1 MKSPYYK
8 SKVLVTGGCGFIGSH
23 LVDELIKQG
32 AVVTVLDNTSKN
44 PYKNRKA
51 AYISKDIIDKNLFK
65 LDSAFEYIFHLAA
78 RCDLDGK
85 ALSDYRVN
93 YDGTENLLK
102 QLNHQTIKRFVFYS
116 TQLVVG
122 LFNETR
128 FIGPEE
134 PYKTKTLY
142 GESKILGEKVVKNL
156 CMNKQ
161 IPFVIIR
168 PTSVYGPRGRE
179 PYRSFFLSL
188 KNGHYR
194 HIGKASNLVSLAYV
208 KNLVD
213 LTLLTAI
220 HPQAIGQVFYGTD
233 FHPYTMRQ
241 FTDEVAKYF
250 NYQVK
255 TLPEWLMWL
264 VAYIFGTANLLG
276 INVPIYPF
284 RLKNLLSNY
293 CYSIQ
298 NAVRLGYDPQFDL
311 KSGVKQTLEWYIKN
325 DSDFKT

>member
-1 MKSPYYK
+1 MRSPYYK
-8 SKVLVTGGCGFIGSH
+8 SKVLVSGGCGFIGSH

-32 AVVTVLDNTSKN
+32 AVVTVLDNAMKN
-44 PYKNRKA
+44 PYKNNKA
-51 AYISKDIIDKNLFK
+51 TYISKDILEKNLFK
-65 LDSAFEYIFHLAA
+65 QNSKFEYIFHLAA

-93 YDGTENLLK
+93 FDGSENLIK
-102 QLNHQTIKRFVFYS
+102 QLDQRNVKRFVFYS

-142 GESKILGEKVVKNL
+142 GESKILGEKVVKKL
-156 CMNKQ
+156 CTKKQ

-179 PYRSFFLSL
+179 PYRNFFLSI
-188 KNGHYR
+188 KNGQYR

-213 LTLLTAI
+213 QTLLAGI
-220 HPQAIGQVFYGTD
+220 HPDAVGQVFYGAD

-255 TLPEWLMWL
+255 TVPEWLMWL
-264 VAYIFGTANLLG
+264 VAYIFGIGKILG

-293 CYSIQ
+293 CYDIQ
-298 NAVRLGYDPQFDL
+298 NAIRLGYDPKYDL
-311 KSGVKQTLEWYIKN
+311 KMGVTQTLDWYCKN
-325 DSDFKT
+325 DPDFKT